1 MMFRFVVGVM
11 RVGRE
16 EGNGTVA
23 EGLPLWV
30 VGITM
35 VVVGTSGSVM
45 VVLALTLDVV
55 SALLKSSVVCVRKEN
70 CEGMLNVAL
79 LVADNV
85 VSEKDEEVVKLGKT
99 SEIVIMFD
107 EVIVTVVIL
116 PELVTVL
123 VPLDV
128 VPDTIGELVVTVAVA
143 VSLPVLVVW
152 LSVTIGVDD
161 VCVCVPV
168 LVVLVSITSLVLELL
183 PVGVVSVPE
192 LVGVVTMPDEV
203 VVGNKS
209 DVNELIRDDVK
220 LLMTDVGSDSEIDSD
235 SDSETEEAVVVGFTG
250 LLVVVGNKSE
260 VSELMMLVIGNERDK
275 LGSELVVAVA
285 GEAEVVGSSLALTLA
300 VEVGNNT
307 EVSESIML
315 DSGSDNDRL
324 GAELL
329 LAGAEVAESVAGSV
343 VVAGILLLDVVV
355 GKRSEVMGS
364 RMLVSGSDSERPGSV
379 VVLAASDVATEVVA
393 GSDVGTDVVPASVV
407 LGASLVLAVVVG
419 RSIEVRGSRILVS
432 GSDNEN
438 PSSELLLVAVL
449 VAGSEVGAGVL
460 VAGSEEVVAGS
471 DVVEVG
477 SSDVLVVEGASEID
491 VVVVLGSSA
500 DVRGSRMLVRGSDN
514 DNPRPLSLEVV
525 VGSGAEVVVSSRVD
539 VVVGS
544 RDEVV
549 VGGSDE
555 VVVASR
561 DEVVVSGGSDE
572 VVLSGNEDV
581 EVSLGPKRGGRL
593 MLKFKSRSN
602 LFSSRN
608 ITRKAVRSHRNS
620 DAYTQREML
629 TVQVSRINFL

>member
-35 VVVGTSGSVM
+35 VVVGTSGSVT

-79 LVADNV
+79 LVADDV

-116 PELVTVL
+116 PELVTVF

-285 GEAEVVGSSLALTLA
+285 GEAEVVGSSLPLTLA

-315 DSGSDNDRL
+315 DSGDGGMYGTMQQVQPLGGVTGAGGNRRWTPND
-324 GAELL
+324 GMQNPFA
-329 LAGAEVAESVAGSV
+329 SP
-343 VVAGILLLDVVV
+343 
-355 GKRSEVMGS
+355 
-364 RMLVSGSDSERPGSV
+364 PGSV
-379 VVLAASDVATEVVA
+379 NENDHLDPNGGHDGTGQHRRSFFFAEDELNGYEDTSRDIDTGSPPQGSLGAA
-393 GSDVGTDVVPASVV
+393 GGGTTYYSSHRPASQYRRGQITPGVISAPI
-407 LGASLVLAVVVG
+407 LRESSL
-419 RSIEVRGSRILVS
+419 
-432 GSDNEN
+432 NW
-438 PSSELLLVAVL
+438 
-449 VAGSEVGAGVL
+449 
-460 VAGSEEVVAGS
+460 
-471 DVVEVG
+471 
-477 SSDVLVVEGASEID
+477 
-491 VVVVLGSSA
+491 
-500 DVRGSRMLVRGSDN
+500 
-514 DNPRPLSLEVV
+514 
-525 VGSGAEVVVSSRVD
+525 
-539 VVVGS
+539 
-544 RDEVV
+544 
-549 VGGSDE
+549 
-555 VVVASR
+555 
-561 DEVVVSGGSDE
+561 
-572 VVLSGNEDV
+572 
-581 EVSLGPKRGGRL
+581 
-593 MLKFKSRSN
+593 
-602 LFSSRN
+602 
-608 ITRKAVRSHRNS
+608 
-620 DAYTQREML
+620 
-629 TVQVSRINFL
+629 